1 MNGAGDDIFSSFL
14 SALPASVSSTSS
26 SISNT
31 TTNAPTTVSKSEEES
46 FFDQPAPSPQEKNKM
61 SKDSILALYGTPSNQ
76 QSTMFAVPG
85 IHMSITSNTLLYL
98 KYFCTIFVS
107 YFRRNVYSTV

>member
-14 SALPASVSSTSS
+14 SAAPASVSSTSS

-31 TTNAPTTVSKSEEES
+31 TTNASTTVSKSEEES

-85 IHMSITSNTLLYL
+85 INISIISNTLYL
-98 KYFCTIFVS
+98 KYFCIIFLVS
-107 YFRRNVYSTV
+107 CFRRNICSTV